1 MWWLTLIKNS
11 LPRGSSREK
20 QTDMSYTER
29 KNIERHIKTHS
40 ERSAEDHAAVD
51 VLRTLC
57 GFYSQST
64 RFGI

>member
-1 MWWLTLIKNS
+1 MYT
-11 LPRGSSREK
+11 GEK
-20 QTDMSYTER
+20 QTDMPYTER

-40 ERSAEDHAAVD
+40 ERSAEDHAAVE